1 MKFKDFLIENME
13 KIYQQPLPYKK
24 DDLEPIMSEETLDY
38 HFDGLA
44 KKYFERYNEGEG
56 DPKFNYGGAK
66 LHNIYFAQ
74 FCQPDTSKYGG
85 LAKAKIDRKYGS
97 LAGLKEPLLKEAMA
111 IQGSGWVY
119 LDYNMNIHTIRNH
132 EYNDYMDI
140 VLLIDWWEHA
150 WALDYQADKKEY
162 FKNIW
167 DIINWDV
174 ISERCQ

>member
-1 MKFKDFLIENME
+1 
-13 KIYQQPLPYKK
+13 
-24 DDLEPIMSEETLDY
+24 
-38 HFDGLA
+38 
-44 KKYFERYNEGEG
+44 
-56 DPKFNYGGAK
+56 
-66 LHNIYFAQ
+66 
-74 FCQPDTSKYGG
+74 